1 MGFAMVVAKDIKQT
15 LRPTKVHRPVSVPQT
30 SNTFLPLSAD
40 DASSHEIPSSSMMHQ
55 LNSWAHKVK
64 VRGSANRHGVRPSTQ
79 VSRSAAQKLPVI
91 SSEKDLDKALKAHPH
106 LLSAMPTD
114 RKRIAKASKMTPDRL
129 MLRDGEMW
137 AMMDSG
143 AGVPGINVVKHC
155 PELAFALKEAVRR
168 KRCICANGGEM
179 LVDKEIKLNVELDGH
194 AMPIK
199 FSELPVQCPILSV
212 RRIVRKGND
221 IVFTEDGG
229 YIQHRTSGR

>member
-1 MGFAMVVAKDIKQT
+1 
-15 LRPTKVHRPVSVPQT
+15 
-30 SNTFLPLSAD
+30 
-40 DASSHEIPSSSMMHQ
+40 
-55 LNSWAHKVK
+55 
-64 VRGSANRHGVRPSTQ
+64 
-79 VSRSAAQKLPVI
+79 
-91 SSEKDLDKALKAHPH
+91 
-106 LLSAMPTD
+106 MPTD
-114 RKRIAKASKMTPDRL
+114 RKRIAKASKRTPDRL
-129 MLRDGEMW
+129 MLREGEMW

-212 RRIVRKGND
+212 RRIARKGND
-221 IVFTEDGG
+221 IVFTEDVG
-229 YIQHRTSGR
+229 YIEHRTSGRRIVFTEREGVYFVRMRITGPDSSDQDPAGFARQGN